1 MISFGKALLK
11 SEAPHYVIPAL
22 YYKLNKRDYLK
33 LLDDELVS
41 YMAEIYSQNLKRN
54 LELVKEINEIS
65 KLFKSNNID
74 HVFLKGAALVSSIYK
89 DSLGIRMVG
98 DIDILINNDQIIKA
112 TSLMKD
118 YGYKFKDPPF
128 QPL

>member
-1 MISFGKALLK
+1 MFIYKEINLVSFPAKNNDKFWDSLLK
-11 SEAPHYVIPAL
+11 SEALTTSFPL
-22 YYKLNKRDYLK
+22 YYKLKQRDYLK

-65 KLFKSNNID
+65 KLFMSNNID
-74 HVFLKGAALVSSIYK
+74 HVFKGAALVSSIYK

-112 TSLMKD
+112 TS
-118 YGYKFKDPPF
+118 
-128 QPL
+128 